1 MLTTA
6 ISILAAIALLMPGFI
21 IAELSVARSARSSRS
36 DLELALRALAYT
48 LAVHLVFGFWTVHL
62 VDNVGPVEAW
72 PDHLWRLTAYV
83 GVVLFLVPI
92 AIGVCLNRYL
102 ASAEARDGPPNILA
116 AGLGAGE
123 ARDGFDYAY
132 QRWRKQ
138 GVYVIVELIGHSPE
152 TPRLVGGVYGE
163 RSAVGQTPSPHD
175 IYLQALCT
183 VDEDDAGVRSL
194 ASKIE
199 PERGVYIA
207 ATQIARID
215 LVPEGRG
222 TLDS

>member
-6 ISILAAIALLMPGFI
+6 IAILAAIALLMPGFI

-36 DLELALRALAYT
+36 DLELALRALTYT
-48 LAVHLVFGFWTVHL
+48 LAVHLVFGFWTAHV
-62 VDNVGPVEAW
+62 VDEVGPVENW
-72 PDHLWRLTAYV
+72 PDHLFSLTAYV

-92 AIGVCLNRYL
+92 ALGVFLNRYL
-102 ASAEARDGPPNILA
+102 ASAEARDGPPSILA

-138 GVYVIVELIGHSPE
+138 GVYVIVELTGHSQE
-152 TPRLVGGVYGE
+152 APRLVGGVYGE

-175 IYLQALCT
+175 VYLQALCT
-183 VDEDDAGVRSL
+183 VDEDENGVRSL

-199 PERGVYIA
+199 PERGVYLA
-207 ATQIARID
+207 AGQIARID
-215 LVPEGRG
+215 LVPEGPG
-222 TLDS
+222 TLDA